1 MGRLRRALGESS
13 FRLVFGGYSLC
24 SVRLDLSRRGGTVG
38 HVNISEFALVSTAN
52 PRFTRRSATI
62 VYPDDIP
69 KAIAHLDAGRD
80 LRKRSQWER
89 PCRFDQAENAA
100 NRANCSSLLW
110 KIAFA
115 RHDDKYGAMTP
126 ATATSLLDGI
136 EPDAGHTMKPW
147 FLRRDRYRPH

>member
-1 MGRLRRALGESS
+1 MSRRAGYTWGVVNVSKYRSRVRGEPP
-13 FRLVFGGYSLC
+13 F
-24 SVRLDLSRRGGTVG
+24 
-38 HVNISEFALVSTAN
+38 
-52 PRFTRRSATI
+52 RSARLATM

-80 LRKRSQWER
+80 LRKRSRWEAADLE
-89 PCRFDQAENAA
+89 FDQAENAA

-136 EPDAGHTMKPW
+136 SSDAAHTMKPW
-147 FLRRDRYRPH
+147 LLAAATRYRPH